1 MMMFVLISPFFTVR
15 SIQNTIVG
23 GGLNTYICRANNF
36 LGAFSV
42 VGLVLVRMTYVVTVL
57 WAATFNGSKDR
68 RKTFSNTNFGIREK
82 SAQKL

>member
-1 MMMFVLISPFFTVR
+1 MCYVHPIH
-15 SIQNTIVG
+15 
-23 GGLNTYICRANNF
+23 NTYICRANNF

-42 VGLVLVRMTYVVTVL
+42 VGLVLVRMTYVVTSPTA
-57 WAATFNGSKDR
+57 WATFNGSKDR